1 MGLGAVGV
9 LVDVDAILEGRVYS
23 WLFTNVAR
31 LGDGRA
37 SQVVIDRELWDNRNS
52 ISYTP

>member
-23 WLFTNVAR
+23 WLFTDVAWV
-31 LGDGRA
+31 GGWPGFA
-37 SQVVIDRELWDNRNS
+37 SGHRQGAVG
-52 ISYTP
+52 